1 MCLRSTAPCLLDPQ
15 DTRAHAFTLCCF
27 LSSSPSSHSSS
38 SSSSSGRTADLLDE
52 LKPRKV
58 VALSLFD
65 AVVDVVLLD
74 AFDDMKVR
82 SVSLCV

>member
-1 MCLRSTAPCLLDPQ
+1 MLDPQ

-27 LSSSPSSHSSS
+27 LSSSPSSHSS

>member
-1 MCLRSTAPCLLDPQ
+1 LLDPQ